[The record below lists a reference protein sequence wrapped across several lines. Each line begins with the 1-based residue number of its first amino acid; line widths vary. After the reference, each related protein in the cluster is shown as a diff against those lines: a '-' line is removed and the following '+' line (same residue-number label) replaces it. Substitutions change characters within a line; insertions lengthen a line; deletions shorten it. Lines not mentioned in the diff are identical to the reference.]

1 MHSILAITKKELRAY
16 FNSPIAYVFL
26 VLFLGAS
33 LASFFHWAWAR
44 DEASVRDLFEAL
56 PLLLLFLVPA
66 LTMRLWSEERKLGTL
81 EVLLTL
87 PVRDGEVVLGKFLA
101 SLLLLALALALTAGA
116 PITMA
121 TLGPLDWGPVL
132 GGYLAAL
139 LLGAAYLSIGLFV
152 SSLTENQIL
161 AFLGALLA
169 CFLVWAVGEEFF
181 IRILPER
188 AAGLA
193 ELVGTGARF
202 RSIGRGVL
210 DLRDLVYYGS
220 IVAFMLASNAAAL
233 DLRKG

>member
-1 MHSILAITKKELRAY
+1 MHGIAAIARKELRSY

-26 VLFLGAS
+26 ILFLGAS
-33 LASFFHWAWAR
+33 LASFFHLAWAR
-44 DEASVRDLFEAL
+44 DEASCRDLFEAL
-56 PLLLLFLVPA
+56 PLLLLFVVPA

-81 EVLLTL
+81 EILLTF
-87 PVRDGEVVLGKFLA
+87 PVRDAEVVLGKFLA
-101 SLLLLALALALTAGA
+101 SLVLLVVALALTAGA
-116 PITMA
+116 PVTMA
-121 TLGPLDWGPVL
+121 LLGPLDWGPVL

-169 CFLVWAVGEEFF
+169 CFLLWVAGEEFF
-181 IRILPER
+181 IRVLPER
-188 AAGLA
+188 IA
-193 ELVGTGARF
+193 EIGQLVGTGARF

-220 IVAFMLASNAAAL
+220 IVAAMLYLNTAAL
-233 DLRKG
+233 DARKD